1 LLRSLIAILVVLL
14 VGAGAAGAYW
24 QFVMVPGGQA
34 ATAAIGGR
42 GANRGPVPV
51 EAAEVKVAPAEVT
64 TEAVGTLSSN
74 ESVLLK
80 PEVAGRI
87 ASINFEEGRP
97 VKAGQVMIELDAL
110 VEKAQLI
117 EAQAQLELATANL
130 ERARE
135 LRRSNAGTQ
144 RALDEAQAQQRT
156 ATASVDLAKARLA
169 KLTLL
174 APFDAVA
181 GLRRVSVGEFVTAG
195 DELVN
200 LEQIQ
205 PLKVDFR
212 IPEVFLP
219 SLFDVGGQKRILV
232 VVDAI
237 PEEQFSGRVYAVNP
251 LVDEQGR
258 AIVVRA
264 QIDNPLDAKSG
275 EPRLR
280 PGLFARV
287 TLTLS
292 EQDEALW
299 VPEETLVPQGSRQ
312 FVFKVMAG
320 ADGAQTV
327 KFTEVTLG
335 RRRQG
340 EVQIVSGLARG
351 DVVVTAGVSKIRDNA
366 AVTVQVPPPETPPA
380 APSTAS
386 GSLPA
391 GQPAQGDRPTTS
403 RG

>member
-212 IPEVFLP
+212 IP
-219 SLFDVGGQKRILV
+219 
-232 VVDAI
+232 
-237 PEEQFSGRVYAVNP
+237 
-251 LVDEQGR
+251 
-258 AIVVRA
+258 
-264 QIDNPLDAKSG
+264 
-275 EPRLR
+275 
-280 PGLFARV
+280 
-287 TLTLS
+287 
-292 EQDEALW
+292 
-299 VPEETLVPQGSRQ
+299 
-312 FVFKVMAG
+312 
-320 ADGAQTV
+320 
-327 KFTEVTLG
+327 
-335 RRRQG
+335 
-340 EVQIVSGLARG
+340 
-351 DVVVTAGVSKIRDNA
+351 
-366 AVTVQVPPPETPPA
+366 
-380 APSTAS
+380 
-386 GSLPA
+386 
-391 GQPAQGDRPTTS
+391 
-403 RG
+403 

>member
-1 LLRSLIAILVVLL
+1 MLRSLIAILVVLL

-258 AIVVRA
+258 AIDQLLGARA
-264 QIDNPLDAKSG
+264 SAAQC
-275 EPRLR
+275 LR
-280 PGLFARV
+280 REARHRP
-287 TLTLS
+287 S
-292 EQDEALW
+292 AGHHPAWPSALA
-299 VPEETLVPQGSRQ
+299 SAR
-312 FVFKVMAG
+312 
-320 ADGAQTV
+320 
-327 KFTEVTLG
+327 
-335 RRRQG
+335 
-340 EVQIVSGLARG
+340 ARG
-351 DVVVTAGVSKIRDNA
+351 
-366 AVTVQVPPPETPPA
+366 
-380 APSTAS
+380 
-386 GSLPA
+386 
-391 GQPAQGDRPTTS
+391 
-403 RG
+403 

>member
-14 VGAGAAGAYW
+14 VGAGAAAAYW
-24 QFVMVPGGQA
+24 QFVMVPGGQG
-34 ATAAIGGR
+34 ATASLGGGR
-42 GANRGPVPV
+42 GGNRGPVPV

-110 VEKAQLI
+110 VERAQLAEA
-117 EAQAQLELATANL
+117 EAQLDLATANL

-135 LRRSNAGTQ
+135 LRRSVAGTQ

-156 ATASVDLAKARLA
+156 AAASVDLGKARLA
-169 KLTLL
+169 KLTLV

-181 GLRRVSVGEFVTAG
+181 GLRRVSLGDFVTAG

-232 VVDAI
+232 EVDAV
-237 PEEQFSGRVYAVNP
+237 PGEQFSGRVYAVNP

-264 QIDNPLDAKSG
+264 QIDNPLDAESG

-292 EQDEALW
+292 EEDEALW
-299 VPEETLVPQGSRQ
+299 VSEETLVPQGSRQ
-312 FVFKVMAG
+312 YVYKVVPG
-320 ADGAQTV
+320 ADGAQTA

-335 RRRQG
+335 RRRAG
-340 EVQIVSGLARG
+340 EVQITSGLAQG
-351 DVVVTAGVSKIRDNA
+351 DIVVTAGILKIRDNSV
-366 AVTVQVPPPETPPA
+366 VTVQAPPPAEEAP

-386 GSLPA
+386 GSRPA
-391 GQPAQGDRPTTS
+391 AEPVAPS
-403 RG
+403 ALARG

>member
-1 LLRSLIAILVVLL
+1 
-14 VGAGAAGAYW
+14 
-24 QFVMVPGGQA
+24 
-34 ATAAIGGR
+34 
-42 GANRGPVPV
+42 
-51 EAAEVKVAPAEVT
+51 
-64 TEAVGTLSSN
+64 
-74 ESVLLK
+74 
-80 PEVAGRI
+80 
-87 ASINFEEGRP
+87 
-97 VKAGQVMIELDAL
+97 
-110 VEKAQLI
+110 
-117 EAQAQLELATANL
+117 
-130 ERARE
+130 
-135 LRRSNAGTQ
+135 
-144 RALDEAQAQQRT
+144 
-156 ATASVDLAKARLA
+156 
-169 KLTLL
+169 
-174 APFDAVA
+174 
-181 GLRRVSVGEFVTAG
+181 
-195 DELVN
+195 
-200 LEQIQ
+200 
-205 PLKVDFR
+205 
-212 IPEVFLP
+212 
-219 SLFDVGGQKRILV
+219 

-287 TLTLS
+287 TLSLS

-312 FVFKVMAG
+312 FVFKVMTG

-391 GQPAQGDRPTTS
+391 GQPAQGDRSTTS